1 MKYACL
7 VYIEDKKQDNLS
19 EAELAAIVAECY
31 AAAAWAAELKASGH
45 HVFSAGLQ
53 SMSTAITV
61 RRRNGKVFMS
71 DGPFAETKEFLGGF
85 TIIEARDM
93 NEAIQ
98 LVSKF
103 QTRMLT
109 IEIRPVK
116 EPNADFSD
124 PSIARSPRRSGEVIP
139 SHPIFFVD
147 FRCRRTTTL

>member
-7 VYIEDKKQDNLS
+7 VYIEDKKQEALS
-19 EAELAAIVAECY
+19 EELLNAIVAECD
-31 AAAAWAAELKASGH
+31 AAAAWQAELKKGGH

-53 SMSTAITV
+53 LVSTAITV
-61 RRRNGKVFMS
+61 RNRNGKLSMT

-93 NEAIQ
+93 NEALR

-109 IEIRPVK
+109 IEVRPIK
-116 EPNADFSD
+116 EPNAELTD
-124 PSIARSPRRSGEVIP
+124 PIDRKIAEAIQRSHS
-139 SHPIFFVD
+139 
-147 FRCRRTTTL
+147 

>member
-7 VYIEDKKQDNLS
+7 VYIEAEKKDALS
-19 EAELAAIVAECY
+19 ESELAAIVAECD
-31 AAAAWAAELKASGH
+31 AAAAWAAELKAGGH

-53 SMSTAITV
+53 SVRTAVTV
-61 RRRNGKVFMS
+61 RKQNGQLALS

-103 QTRMLT
+103 QTRMITVEVRPLQGPDAELT
-109 IEIRPVK
+109 DPIDRKIAEAIE
-116 EPNADFSD
+116 
-124 PSIARSPRRSGEVIP
+124 RS
-139 SHPIFFVD
+139 H
-147 FRCRRTTTL
+147 T